1 MVDAS
6 AELQGGKKNKDL
18 KTEDDL
24 GPLKTSLWRSSGPH
38 FSKILYG
45 PTSRLR
51 KYWKSDAM
59 SRLRAAFCITCII
72 IRVKSAAVAAVAAAT
87 AVAVA
92 VGPAKV
98 VHRDLQ
104 QHRDLRLHTKGTII
118 HIQCV

>member
-59 SRLRAAFCITCII
+59 SRLQAAFCITCII
-72 IRVKSAAVAAVAAAT
+72 IRVKSAAAAAAAAVGA
-87 AVAVA
+87 
-92 VGPAKV
+92 AKV

-104 QHRDLRLHTKGTII
+104 QQRDLRLHTKGTII